1 MGKEGRGRVR
11 ERGRESGIVIRELMI
26 GLYMYYLHST
36 PIPSDMKQK
45 LLIPYQNFTTF
56 ILSYSSLAGFVCVD
70 KNLIKACLHN

>member
-1 MGKEGRGRVR
+1 
-11 ERGRESGIVIRELMI
+11 MI

-70 KNLIKACLHN
+70 KNLIKACLHNWPPIAMATVYVIFFEVYRLW